1 MDDADEHK
9 EGEEDLLDIM
19 HVDGESLDKD
29 ESSNENDD
37 FSDEDGEE
45 DLVDIMHVDG
55 ESLDEDE
62 SSNKDDESSVEERI
76 YRFETSV
83 HPVEENYPS

>member
-29 ESSNENDD
+29 ESSN
-37 FSDEDGEE
+37 
-45 DLVDIMHVDG
+45 
-55 ESLDEDE
+55 
-62 SSNKDDESSVEERI
+62 KDDESSVEERI